1 MKKTVLIT
9 LIIILAFTAVS
20 CASTLKGKY
29 GDPVNTLANAVKSG
43 DADEYLSVFE
53 DKYISELEE
62 YYTIIS
68 DTDLHTSVSEILAST
83 KAYNKDACGAFTSV
97 SVTEVKKETLDEF
110 PADAVYTGTFEP
122 DGEVGEL
129 VFTTISRCGT
139 PMLRYR
145 TRDLTRLKAEK
156 CPCGRTMRVMARIS
170 ARSDDMLI
178 IHGVNVFPGQI
189 EAALLRVPEV
199 APHYQIVLSSS
210 DTLDVFEIK
219 VEVAEEA
226 FSDNIRHLEDLKRRV
241 LEAVKS
247 IIGLTPRIILVGPG
261 TLPRSEGKIKRVID
275 NRRK

>member
-68 DTDLHTSVSEILAST
+68 DTDLYTSVSEILAST

-122 DGEVGEL
+122 DGEVGEML
-129 VFTTISRCGT
+129 SLTVSYVIEGMSGSTDPKEATFIVYSVNGEYYLHPMHLMFVF
-139 PMLRYR
+139 
-145 TRDLTRLKAEK
+145 
-156 CPCGRTMRVMARIS
+156 
-170 ARSDDMLI
+170 
-178 IHGVNVFPGQI
+178 Q
-189 EAALLRVPEV
+189 
-199 APHYQIVLSSS
+199 
-210 DTLDVFEIK
+210 
-219 VEVAEEA
+219 
-226 FSDNIRHLEDLKRRV
+226 
-241 LEAVKS
+241 
-247 IIGLTPRIILVGPG
+247 
-261 TLPRSEGKIKRVID
+261 
-275 NRRK
+275 

>member
-29 GDPVNTLANAVKSG
+29 GDPINTLANAVKSG

-68 DTDLHTSVSEILAST
+68 DTDLRTSISEILAST

-122 DGEVGEL
+122 DGEVGEML
-129 VFTTISRCGT
+129 SLTVSYVIEGMSGSTDPKEATFIVYSVNGEYYLHPMHLMFVF
-139 PMLRYR
+139 
-145 TRDLTRLKAEK
+145 
-156 CPCGRTMRVMARIS
+156 
-170 ARSDDMLI
+170 
-178 IHGVNVFPGQI
+178 Q
-189 EAALLRVPEV
+189 
-199 APHYQIVLSSS
+199 
-210 DTLDVFEIK
+210 
-219 VEVAEEA
+219 
-226 FSDNIRHLEDLKRRV
+226 
-241 LEAVKS
+241 
-247 IIGLTPRIILVGPG
+247 
-261 TLPRSEGKIKRVID
+261 
-275 NRRK
+275 

>member
-110 PADAVYTGTFEP
+110 PTDAVYTGTFEP
-122 DGEVGEL
+122 DGEVGEML
-129 VFTTISRCGT
+129 SLTVSYVIEGMSGSTDPKEATFIVYSVNGEYYLHPMHLMFVF
-139 PMLRYR
+139 
-145 TRDLTRLKAEK
+145 
-156 CPCGRTMRVMARIS
+156 
-170 ARSDDMLI
+170 
-178 IHGVNVFPGQI
+178 Q
-189 EAALLRVPEV
+189 
-199 APHYQIVLSSS
+199 
-210 DTLDVFEIK
+210 
-219 VEVAEEA
+219 
-226 FSDNIRHLEDLKRRV
+226 
-241 LEAVKS
+241 
-247 IIGLTPRIILVGPG
+247 
-261 TLPRSEGKIKRVID
+261 
-275 NRRK
+275 